1 MSVTQVAAGASM
13 TRSRR
18 RWALPLALLFG
29 AGLLWSGSVWW
40 TARRYKAEMEQIES
54 EVLAQRYALACRK
67 IEQLLSWK
75 ADPNGGLIYLLGS
88 CELARGRNQAA
99 AEAWARVAPGSAFYE
114 KAIRGRMRL
123 LHDSGQLAAAERLVI
138 DAANDP
144 RNDKTSVMAL
154 LVPTYREQ
162 GRLDES
168 ERLIEARWNHLNG
181 RGEGMLE
188 PAVKL
193 VRLHVEISE
202 KPISVENTR
211 AILEQAAKLAP
222 DDDRVWLG
230 RANLAIR
237 TEDYNEA
244 KRWLDAC
251 QRQRPDDVPIWRA
264 RLDWG
269 IATNRADAVQEALT
283 HLPVTELN
291 PAQRHRWNAW
301 LAVHRKDAVA
311 ERQELESLVAV
322 DPSAAPALD
331 RLAALATKDGQPG
344 RAAELQGKRAEVDRL
359 RTRYLKLHER
369 TQPIRDAAELARL
382 AEQLGRRFEARG
394 FLTIAI
400 SAANPSGLTSPP
412 APVETRVCT
421 HEPVVP
427 RYSSTLEELI

>member
-244 KRWLDAC
+244 K
-251 QRQRPDDVPIWRA
+251 
-264 RLDWG
+264 
-269 IATNRADAVQEALT
+269 
-283 HLPVTELN
+283 